1 MKPLNDSNPAILAR
15 ETLRQLAS
23 LRIPPTPDN
32 YHKLYD
38 QISGKSGD
46 DVNSAVA
53 ATNQHK
59 SADNSTAE
67 SIAAWGETI
76 EALLKQLEKKQ
87 GALTTAKKR
96 ESINRVLAKFS
107 KDSNQ
112 LHTKLKALVDS
123 WGALAAATQESN
135 EDGQMQNPSSQV
147 TQIDSE
153 KQATQLK
160 HAVIE
165 QSQVAGHFTD
175 QLLELLAQMLEQVI
189 ARQIGDVALAE
200 EARMLASQV
209 RKIQDKLEME
219 RFAAGFQ
226 QFCGKFDAYGES
238 GIKLQQGLLK
248 LLNMLM
254 ESTGELLAEDQW
266 IGARISK
273 LRETISKPLDQQVIT
288 QAEHF
293 LEEITQR
300 QEIIGRSLSE
310 AKVTLKQMVTSLIS
324 NIEELT
330 DTTDEYQ
337 NRLEQYSEKISN
349 TDDIKEL
356 NQLLVMIME
365 ETSQM
370 KKSTLNYRNDFLA
383 ARAEVD
389 LAQNKINKLETE
401 LHEMGEKVH
410 EDHLTGILNR
420 RGLDNAFERETSRS
434 ARHQV
439 PLCYALLD
447 IDNFKLLNDTHGH
460 KVGDDALVYLVES
473 VKDTTRPEDIVS
485 RYGGEEFVILLPNT
499 DLEEAVHILSR
510 IRRNLTKK
518 FFLHENKRLLIT
530 FSAGVAQ
537 LRPGESQ
544 ESIFKRADEA
554 LYRAKKGGKNQ
565 ILTSE

>member
-1 MKPLNDSNPAILAR
+1 M
-15 ETLRQLAS
+15 
-23 LRIPPTPDN
+23 
-32 YHKLYD
+32 
-38 QISGKSGD
+38 
-46 DVNSAVA
+46 NSAVA
-53 ATNQHK
+53 TTNQHK
-59 SADNSTAE
+59 SADNPTAE
-67 SIAAWGETI
+67 SISTWGETI

-112 LHTKLKALVDS
+112 LHNKLKALVDS
-123 WGALAAATQESN
+123 WGALAATTQESN
-135 EDGQMQNPSSQV
+135 EDGQLQNLSSQV
-147 TQIDSE
+147 TQVDSD
-153 KQATQLK
+153 KQAAQLK
-160 HAVIE
+160 YAVIE

-175 QLLELLAQMLEQVI
+175 QLLELLAQMLEQVV
-189 ARQIGDVALAE
+189 ARQIGDVILAE
-200 EARMLASQV
+200 EARMLANQV

-219 RFAAGFQ
+219 RFTAGFQ

-254 ESTGELLAEDQW
+254 DSTGELLAEDQW

-288 QAEHF
+288 QAEHY

-300 QEIIGRSLSE
+300 QEIIGRNLSE
-310 AKVTLKQMVTSLIS
+310 AKVTLKQMVTSLIT

-370 KKSTLNYRNDFLA
+370 QKSTLNYRNDFLA
-383 ARAEVD
+383 ARAEVG
-389 LAQNKINKLETE
+389 LAQNKINQLETE